1 MPRTSKTVVGLRQ
14 ANRRLA
20 VAYKWIAL
28 SNTSLGSVMA
38 FMNQTIILISLPA
51 IFHGLG
57 VNPLAPGETSLLL
70 WVLMSYNVA
79 TTVFLVTFGRLSDN
93 FGKVRFYN
101 LGFVVFTLGSLMC
114 ALTPGT
120 GSSGAAELIAFRFVQ
135 GIGGALLMSNSVAI
149 LTDAFPRSQRGLA
162 MGVNQVVGISGSVLG
177 LVAGGLLATVNWRL
191 VFLINVPVG
200 VVGTIWAYL
209 KLRDIGERIPQP
221 LDWLG
226 NITFAVGLLALLSA
240 LTYALL
246 PYGGQAM
253 GWSNP
258 WVEAGIAAGVLL
270 LGLFV
275 WIESKVPYPMIQL
288 SLFRIRDF
296 WAGNLA
302 GFLGSLGRGGLQFL
316 LVIWLQAVWLP
327 LHGVSFAQTPF
338 QAGVDTLPML
348 AGFVLAG
355 PIGGAVSDRIGARW
369 IATGGMVVSA
379 VGFALLATLSADFS
393 FPIFAVYL
401 VVLGVGMGMFA
412 APNTASIMNSV
423 PAKDRA
429 VASGMRATFMNAATV
444 MSLAVFFTMV
454 IGGLSATLP
463 DSLRSGLVAAGAPP
477 VLAEQL
483 SHLPPAAA
491 LFSAL
496 LGYNPFQAAV
506 PPSVMAGL
514 DPKLA
519 ANLMSPHFFSQL
531 FAGPM
536 TSSLRIVFAAGVVTS
551 LVAALASA
559 LRQSARVEVVPS
571 GVVDSTPRPLP
582 KARPVER

>member
-1 MPRTSKTVVGLRQ
+1 VDVGLKQ
-14 ANRRLA
+14 AGRRPA

-28 SNTSLGSVMA
+28 SNTSLGAVMA

-51 IFHGLG
+51 IFVGLG
-57 VNPLAPGETSLLL
+57 VDPTAPGESSLLL

-101 LGFVVFTLGSLMC
+101 LGFVVFTVGSLMC
-114 ALTPGT
+114 ALVPGK
-120 GSSGAAELIAFRFVQ
+120 GASGAAELIAFRFVQ

-162 MGVNQVVGISGSVLG
+162 MGVNQVVGVSGSVLG

-191 VFLINVPVG
+191 VFVINVPVG
-200 VVGTIWAYL
+200 IIGTIWAYL
-209 KLRDIGERIPQP
+209 KLRDIGERTRQP
-221 LDWLG
+221 IDWLG
-226 NITFAVGLLALLSA
+226 NMTFAVGLLALLSA

-253 GWSNP
+253 GWTNP
-258 WVEAGIAAGVLL
+258 WVESGVAAGVLL
-270 LGLFV
+270 LGLFA
-275 WIESKVPYPMIQL
+275 WIESRAPYPMIQL

-327 LHGVSFAQTPF
+327 LHGVAFAQTPF
-338 QAGVDTLPML
+338 QAGIDTLPML

-369 IATGGMVVSA
+369 IATGGMIVSA
-379 VGFALLATLSADFS
+379 VGFALLATLPADFS
-393 FPIFAVYL
+393 FPVFAVYL
-401 VVLGVGMGMFA
+401 LLIGVGMGMFA

-423 PAKDRA
+423 PASDRA

-444 MSLAVFFTMV
+444 MSMAVFFTIV
-454 IGGLSATLP
+454 IGGLSGTLP
-463 DSLRSGLVAAGAPP
+463 ASLRSGLLSAGAPTA
-477 VLAEQL
+477 LAEQL
-483 SHLPPAAA
+483 SNLPPAAA

-496 LGYNPFQAAV
+496 LGYNLLQAAV
-506 PPSVMAGL
+506 SPSVMAGL

-519 ANLMSPHFFSQL
+519 ANLVSPHFFSQL

-536 TSSLRIVFAAGVVTS
+536 TSSLRIVFAAGVAMS

-559 LRQSARVEVVPS
+559 LRRGARVEVAPNA
-571 GVVDSTPRPLP
+571 GAAAPPQPLP
-582 KARPVER
+582 KVRTVER